1 MAKNY
6 PTYVSFGKDVLR
18 PLASCTSED
27 CNWTTA
33 LGKTR
38 TKCSHF
44 VSAPY
49 EMQNSLAI
57 GETSIFKV
65 GGAMAKASK
74 RDVPSPT
81 LYRIKLGTHAHF
93 IN

>member
-1 MAKNY
+1 MCCVHWQAAPVKTAIG
-6 PTYVSFGKDVLR
+6 P
-18 PLASCTSED
+18 PL
-27 CNWTTA
+27 WVKPG
-33 LGKTR
+33 L
-38 TKCSHF
+38 
-44 VSAPY
+44 SAPISSV
-49 EMQNSLAI
+49 QNSLAI

-93 IN
+93 INYMLY